1 MKLVTKQLLI
11 LSKAFMRMD
20 LEDLS
25 ALLVPDFEEAVKR
38 DCSDLWWS
46 WGSSLSLSKAR
57 SRT

>member
-1 MKLVTKQLLI
+1 MTKQLLI